1 MSTKKLRVLVAED
14 SPNDSAESLQSVLPR
29 IEIEPSP
36 EVTVVTSVSTLLPAI
51 KRVAPEIVFIDL
63 KLVQPDA
70 EDVVRRLHRASPG
83 VPIIVLADQ
92 ASRDSATQ
100 CVAEGAM
107 DYILR
112 ESMDVENVNRVF
124 RSALERNTL
133 AGLTDLLRDPTTG
146 FHNRDA
152 FLALGARSMD
162 TGRRHAGSLV
172 LLCALLKNFGAIR
185 AEFGPAAADEAIHE
199 VGEVLVKSFRGTD
212 LLARIGEAQFA
223 VLAEDALEP
232 SVEILR
238 QRIDERLTARNQA
251 RGPRAAL
258 ELGVSVRY
266 WSASDG
272 TSFLKFLDTAE
283 TGLRRDTVTLRE
295 TATAPARPLRADA

>member
-1 MSTKKLRVLVAED
+1 MTTKKLRVLVAEEP
-14 SPNDSAESLQSVLPR
+14 PNDSTESLQSVLPR

-36 EVTVVTSVSTLLPAI
+36 EVTVVTSASTLLPAI
-51 KRVAPEIVFIDL
+51 QRVAPEIVFIDL

-70 EDVVRRLHRASPG
+70 GEVVRRLHRASPG

-92 ASRDSATQ
+92 ASKDSATQ

-112 ESMDVENVNRVF
+112 ESMDVANVNRVF

-162 TGRRHAGSLV
+162 CGRRHAGSLV
-172 LLCALLKNFGAIR
+172 LLCALLKNFEEMR
-185 AEFGPAAADEAIHE
+185 AEFGPAAADEAIHDL
-199 VGEVLVKSFRGTD
+199 GEVLARSFRGTD

-232 SVEILR
+232 SVAILR
-238 QRIDERLTARNQA
+238 QRVDARLTACNRA
-251 RGPRAAL
+251 RGAGAAL
-258 ELGVSVRY
+258 ELGVSVSY
-266 WSASDG
+266 WSASDS
-272 TSFLKFLDTAE
+272 TSFLKFLDSVE
-283 TGLRRDTVTLRE
+283 TGLRRETVAVRDSR
-295 TATAPARPLRADA
+295 TAPAQPLGVDA

>member
-152 FLALGARSMD
+152 FLAL
-162 TGRRHAGSLV
+162 
-172 LLCALLKNFGAIR
+172 KNFEEMR
-185 AEFGPAAADEAIHE
+185 AEFGPAAADEAIHDL
-199 VGEVLVKSFRGTD
+199 GEVLARSFRGTD